1 MEITTRKTAGQYDGR
16 EVPYVELE
24 VLGGKHTLSVRKY
37 PKNVSVQMWE
47 NSDKRGTKVTLKFPH
62 NKFLFSAHVMGLI
75 ANFDTE
81 ITRDVME
88 TLQNKWNNLVTQDN
102 F

>member
-47 NSDKRGTKVTLKFPH
+47 NSDKSGTKVILKLPH
-62 NKFLFSAHVMGLI
+62 DKFDFTVHVSEIVG
-75 ANFDTE
+75 NFDTDLDLDTLILFE
-81 ITRDVME
+81 LRWTRAAE
-88 TLQNKWNNLVTQDN
+88 SNS